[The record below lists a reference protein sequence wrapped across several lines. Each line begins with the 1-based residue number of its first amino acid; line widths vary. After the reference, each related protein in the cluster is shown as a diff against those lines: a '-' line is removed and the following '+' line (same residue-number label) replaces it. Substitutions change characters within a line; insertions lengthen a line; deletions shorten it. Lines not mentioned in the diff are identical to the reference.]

1 MPNITLSM
9 EEELVK
15 AGRAYAAQHQ
25 TSLNE
30 LIRDL
35 LKKTVQNHGKKW
47 LDECFA
53 LMDELK
59 IDSRGKTWQ
68 REDLYRG

>member
-9 EEELVK
+9 EEELIK
-15 AGRAYAAQHQ
+15 AGRSYAAQHQ
-25 TSLNE
+25 ISLNE
-30 LIRDL
+30 LVREL
-35 LKKTVQNHGKKW
+35 LKKTVQNHGTKW

-59 IDSRGKTWQ
+59 IDSRGKTWR

>member
-1 MPNITLSM
+1 MPDITLSM
-9 EEELVK
+9 EEELIK
-15 AGRAYAAQHQ
+15 AGRSYAAQHH

-30 LIRDL
+30 LVRDL
-35 LKKTVQNHGKKW
+35 LIKTVQNHGAKW

-59 IDSRGKTWQ
+59 IVSKGKEWR